1 MSPFSPEPFSPD
13 PFSLSPFSLDPFSL
27 IPFSLDPSSDTAK
40 TSFPDL
46 FKAFEDFPIVES
58 LDS

>member
-1 MSPFSPEPFSPD
+1 MGQVKMVQVKM
-13 PFSLSPFSLDPFSL
+13 DPFSL